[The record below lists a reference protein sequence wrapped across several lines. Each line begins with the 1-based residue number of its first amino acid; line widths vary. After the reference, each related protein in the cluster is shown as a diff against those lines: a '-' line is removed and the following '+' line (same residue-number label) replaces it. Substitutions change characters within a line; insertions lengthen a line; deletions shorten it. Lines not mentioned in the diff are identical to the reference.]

1 MVNCA
6 SLYVFFTS
14 QSILRAC
21 AFHFVFFTSQPI
33 LRACILHV
41 LLHSAGQHGRVLDFN
56 QRLEIAIDVAHALT
70 YLHLYAGRLSTDYML
85 NYIILMQCDQF
96 FIIYFL
102 PFWLRN
108 GLTDGIAFL
117 LQMSLSL
124 PSYLIGMAS
133 SFDEWWQI

>member
-41 LLHSAGQHGRVLDFN
+41 LLHSAGHHGRVLDFN

-85 NYIILMQCDQF
+85 NYI
-96 FIIYFL
+96 
-102 PFWLRN
+102 N
-108 GLTDGIAFL
+108 TDA
-117 LQMSLSL
+117 M
-124 PSYLIGMAS
+124 
-133 SFDEWWQI
+133 

>member
-1 MVNCA
+1 V
-6 SLYVFFTS
+6 L
-14 QSILRAC
+14 SIL
-21 AFHFVFFTSQPI
+21 FFFTSQPI

-102 PFWLRN
+102 PF
-108 GLTDGIAFL
+108 
-117 LQMSLSL
+117 
-124 PSYLIGMAS
+124 
-133 SFDEWWQI
+133 